1 MAATPAESPEGKKT
15 AGPTIRTLRVR
26 PVNVPLPKPHPTA
39 GGLLTSAPVA
49 LIDLTADDGT
59 VGRSYVFTYTT
70 VALLSVTQLLRD
82 LEPLIAGLPLA
93 PLAVGEVLQSRFRLL
108 GAQGFAQMAIGGIDM
123 ALWDAC
129 ANAAG
134 MPLHRLLGAAPK
146 RLPAYLSLGMMSAH
160 DGIAEARHAVEM
172 GFQAVKFKIGG
183 ATWRDDR
190 AFVGRVREAIG
201 PDVALMVDYNQSLGA
216 AEAVRRGRAIEEYD
230 LTWLEEPCRM
240 DDDAGH
246 AVVAAALA
254 TPVLF
259 GENWWSAAEAAR
271 AIAARALDEVM
282 LDVMKIGGVSG
293 WTTAAGLAATAG
305 MRLSSH
311 LFTEF
316 SAQLIA
322 ASPSGRFVEW
332 LDLVSPI
339 LHDPLTPKNGFVQL
353 DDRPGAGL
361 LWNEPAVEAY
371 AFSGRSEVSRP

>member
-1 MAATPAESPEGKKT
+1 MAATPAESTERKKIG
-15 AGPTIRTLRVR
+15 GPTIRTLRVR

-39 GGLLTSAPVA
+39 GGLLTSAPLA

-82 LEPLIAGLPLA
+82 LEPVIAGQPLA
-93 PLAVGEVLQSRFRLL
+93 PLAVAEVLQSRFRLL
-108 GAQGFAQMAIGGIDM
+108 GAQGFAQMAMGGIDM
-123 ALWDAC
+123 AVWDAL

-146 RLPAYLSLGMMSAH
+146 PLPAYLSLGMMSTDDA
-160 DGIAEARHAVEM
+160 IVEARNAVEM

-190 AFVGRVREAIG
+190 EFVRRIRDAIG

-254 TPVLF
+254 TPILF

-293 WTTAAGLAATAG
+293 WTTTAGLAAAAG
-305 MRLSSH
+305 MRVSSH

-316 SAQLIA
+316 SAHVIA
-322 ASPSGRFVEW
+322 ASASGRFVEW

-339 LHDPLTPKNGFVQL
+339 LHDSLTPQDGYVHV

-361 LWNEPAVEAY
+361 RWNEPAVETY
-371 AFSGRSEVSRP
+371 AFSERLG